1 MKARDRY
8 SQLTRGRTQFLHT
21 AVECSRLTLPYLIQE
36 DLSSRPEHQKLHT
49 PWQSV
54 GAKSTV
60 NLAAKLMLALLPPQT
75 SFFKLQIRDDK
86 IGTEIDPAVKSELDL
101 SFAKME
107 RMVMDYIN
115 ASSDRV
121 VVHQALKHLIVSG
134 NALIFMGKD
143 GLKNYPLN
151 RYVVNRDGNGNICEV
166 VTKEL
171 ISRRILSQ
179 DLPELLLP
187 SSPNS
192 PGDDGYKTG
201 SDDQDV
207 EVYTYVRKDE
217 SSGRWTWHQE
227 AFDKVIPGSR
237 STAPK
242 NASPWLVLR
251 FNTVDGE
258 DYGRGRV
265 EEFLGDIRSLEGLS
279 QAIVEGSA
287 AASKVVFLVSPSSTT
302 KPKTIAD
309 AGNGAIVQGRP
320 DDVGVIQVGKT
331 ADFRTA
337 AEQMQQLERRIN
349 EAFLVLQVRQSERT
363 TAEEVRLT
371 QMELEQQLGGLFS
384 LLTVE
389 FLVPYLNRTLHILQ
403 RTQQLPKIPKD
414 LVRPEIVAGVN
425 ALGRGQDQQS
435 LVQFIST
442 IAQTMGPEV
451 IGKFLDPGEYIKRL
465 AAASGIEVLN
475 LVKSPETMEAEKQQ
489 QMQQMQQQMLLQQ
502 AGQLAGSPMADP
514 SKNPSLGRSLNDG
527 YDQLTGNANEAK
539 PPPEGTGQEAPTQIT
554 EGLET

>member
-8 SQLTRGRTQFLHT
+8 TQLSRGRSQFLDT

-36 DLSSRPEHQKLHT
+36 DLSSQPTHQKLHT

-54 GAKSTV
+54 GSKCVV

-86 IGTEIDPAVKSELDL
+86 LGEEIPREIRSELDL
-101 SFAKME
+101 SFSKME

-134 NALIFMGKD
+134 NALIFMGKE

-151 RYVVNRDGNGNICEV
+151 RYVINRDGNGNVCEI

-171 ISRRILSQ
+171 ISRKILAM
-179 DLPELLLP
+179 DLPEPL
-187 SSPNS
+187 PNS

-207 EVYTYVRKDE
+207 EVYTYVRLDDN
-217 SSGRWTWHQE
+217 GRWVWHQE
-227 AFDKVIPGSR
+227 ALDRIIPGSR

-242 NASPWLVLR
+242 TANPWLTLR

-279 QAIVEGSA
+279 QALVEGSA

-320 DDVGVIQVGKT
+320 EDVGVVQVGKT

-337 AEQMQQLERRIN
+337 AEQINNLERRISD
-349 EAFLVLQVRQSERT
+349 AFLLLNVRQSERT

-403 RTQQLPKIPKD
+403 RNRELPKIPKD
-414 LVRPEIVAGVN
+414 LVRPQIVAGVN

-435 LVQFIST
+435 LIMFIQT
-442 IAQTMGPEV
+442 LAQTLGPEAM
-451 IGKFLDPGEYIKRL
+451 GQFLDSGEFIKRL
-465 AAASGIEVLN
+465 AAAQGIDVLN
-475 LVKSPETMEAEKQQ
+475 LVKTQETMDQERMQQQ
-489 QMQQMQQQMLLQQ
+489 QMMQQQSLMEQ
-502 AGQLAGSPMADP
+502 AGQLANSPLADP
-514 SKNPSLGRSLNDG
+514 SKNPAVGEAMSAGA
-527 YDQLTGNANEAK
+527 DQLQNNAEEQTI
-539 PPPEGTGQEAPTQIT
+539 PSPEGG
-554 EGLET
+554 